1 MRVIGLVNQKGGVA
15 KTTTASAL
23 AYGLARQGKKT
34 LLVDF
39 DPQGN
44 LSVACGI
51 TTNEGCPP
59 ALKLITDIKSD
70 VKIERLEICLDFI
83 ASGIG
88 LETANMILA
97 GKPCRELYLKRA
109 LQKFEGQ
116 YDYVVVDSNPSL
128 SIITLNVL
136 AACDDI
142 IVPFKPEFNS
152 EKGVSLLI
160 ETVDEIHQIN
170 KDLCIRGFLVTMAD
184 RRRRSTNES
193 VEYVEKQARN
203 CQSKVYRSW
212 IRQSVV
218 AADAPKNG
226 KSVYA
231 YRPGSPL
238 VTDYETFVEEFLN
251 EKKEYAG
258 TRKK

>member
-23 AYGLARQGKKT
+23 AYGLARNGKRT

-44 LSVACGI
+44 LTVACGVV
-51 TTNEGCPP
+51 TNEGDPP
-59 ALKLITDIKSD
+59 ALAFTEPKGSIA
-70 VKIERLEICLDFI
+70 VQNLEPDLDFI

-88 LETANMILA
+88 LETANMKLA

-109 LQKFEGQ
+109 LKKFANE
-116 YDYVVVDSNPSL
+116 YDYVVIDSNPSL

-136 AACDDI
+136 SACDEI

-152 EKGVSLLI
+152 EKGVNLLI
-160 ETVDEIHQIN
+160 ETVEEIRQIN
-170 KDLCIRGFLVTMAD
+170 ENLRIRGFLVTMAD

-193 VEYVEKQARN
+193 VEYIKRQAQG
-203 CQSKVYRSW
+203 CQSKVYSSW

-218 AADAPKNG
+218 AADAPKIG
-226 KSVYA
+226 KSVYD

-238 VTDYETFVEEFLN
+238 VADYEAFVQEFLEEEDN
-251 EKKEYAG
+251 AD
-258 TRKK
+258 TRKN